1 MDRVDLDNLH
11 PHFERVLS
19 DRPLPLQL
27 LYRETRATV
36 LRVYPDSNEL
46 LYHTHALSSVYSV
59 SRQLKHAFCHIAVY
73 SKHLNL
79 GFNAGTELEDPAH
92 LLEGTG
98 ARIRHVPVMSG
109 EALNNPD
116 LIQLIETAVAHS
128 KGLLAQ
134 PSKDKGCLISK
145 IKAV

>member
-19 DRPLPLQL
+19 DKPLPLQF

-36 LRVYPDSNEL
+36 LKVYPDINEL

-73 SKHLNL
+73 SQHLNL

-98 ARIRHVPVMSG
+98 ARIRHVPVTSG
-109 EALNNPD
+109 DVLNNPD
-116 LIQLIETAVAHS
+116 LIQLIDTAVAHA
-128 KGLLAQ
+128 KGLLGQ
-134 PSKDKGCLISK
+134 PLKDKGRLISK
-145 IKAV
+145 IKDV